1 MLWASQNVAGDF
13 PPILLKIFLH
23 ELYHVH
29 EVKLCTSLFFPPCCL
44 QKEHTSIWNMLQKWS
59 PPGISTGLPCL
70 ISFVYNTLRLYIMCK
85 CWYPNST
92 PTAIGQLSNL
102 LLQHVI
108 TKRGTMSSYSIQAPP
123 VIFTMHGQVIART
136 TVYSLQM
143 VYTFISFFMT
153 NKIRNGLCLITAR
166 FLFILLF

>member
-1 MLWASQNVAGDF
+1 
-13 PPILLKIFLH
+13 
-23 ELYHVH
+23 
-29 EVKLCTSLFFPPCCL
+29 
-44 QKEHTSIWNMLQKWS
+44 MLQKWS

-136 TVYSLQM
+136 TVYPLQM

-166 FLFILLF
+166 FFIYTIVLSENQSMNYSSVHYHSVKNSPDLR